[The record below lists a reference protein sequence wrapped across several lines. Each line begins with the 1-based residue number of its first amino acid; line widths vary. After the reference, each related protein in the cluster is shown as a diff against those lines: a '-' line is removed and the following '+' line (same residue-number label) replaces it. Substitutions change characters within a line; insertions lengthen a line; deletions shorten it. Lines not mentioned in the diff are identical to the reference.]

1 MLFRSA
7 EELANYGEPDFV
19 CFNASKAKV
28 DNYKELGL
36 NSETATVF
44 NLKTKEQVILN
55 TWYGGEMKKKAIEN
69 GFVFVKHGSNH
80 DIYEN
85 KANGKRILIERHWTQ
100 EVRSGLMKKLKKEIG
115 F

>member
-1 MLFRSA
+1 ML
-7 EELANYGEPDFV
+7 
-19 CFNASKAKV
+19 
-28 DNYKELGL
+28 
-36 NSETATVF
+36 
-44 NLKTKEQVILN
+44 LKDMN
-55 TWYGGEMKKKAIEN
+55 WNEMKKKAIEN